1 MAIATGTALAL
12 GAAGNVASG
21 YMASRAAGKAGKQT
35 QRGIQGAIDAQ
46 RDPGS
51 ILKDFYGS
59 EGMFGSDAMSALL
72 GREKELIPQ
81 FQELSR
87 LKATGIRDIQEDSKV
102 RQLGLIGQYGDD
114 IRETLE
120 DPRLRGLAQTEIDE
134 AERLTG
140 EARSPL
146 QGERARQ
153 AEQTALSGAVRQGR
167 GRGESAVA
175 QLILGRSGA
184 SDVLSNQAAQA
195 RQRARSAVGATKV
208 DPYQFLFGSPS
219 AEEQIYSQTPLGAI
233 VTDPGQAIN
242 LGMAQDLNL
251 GNMRMGKNQ
260 VQAQTTAAQG
270 RILGDTVSSI
280 GNLAMQ
286 GIQPGND
293 GGFNFG
299 NLGFNLGNAR
309 NILNFGQNRGAGSTT
324 AGSVAGTGG
333 FYNADGSYQMPDFQ
347 VQYNR
352 R

>member
-1 MAIATGTALAL
+1 MAISSATALAI
-12 GAAGNVASG
+12 GAGTKVVGG
-21 YMASRAAGKAGKQT
+21 YMASKAAKKAGEQA
-35 QRGIQGAIDAQ
+35 QRGIQSAIDAQ

-153 AEQTALSGAVRQGR
+153 AEQTALSGAIRQGR

-175 QLILGRSGA
+175 QLILGRSAA
-184 SDVLSNQAAQA
+184 SDVLSNQAALA
-195 RQRARSAVGATKV
+195 RQRARGAVGATKV

-219 AEEQIYSQTPLGAI
+219 AEEQIYSRTPLGAI

-242 LGMAQDLNL
+242 LGMAQDLNI
-251 GNMRMGKNQ
+251 GNMRMGKAQ
-260 VQAQTTAAQG
+260 VQAQTTAARGQIFG
-270 RILGDTVSSI
+270 NAISGIGSLI
-280 GNLAMQ
+280 GNSL
-286 GIQPGND
+286 QPQVPSNT
-293 GGFNFG
+293 GGFNFQQANQMTQPYTMQYNMPNTG
-299 NLGFNLGNAR
+299 FMGGGFN
-309 NILNFGQNRGAGSTT
+309 FTQ
-324 AGSVAGTGG
+324 
-333 FYNADGSYQMPDFQ
+333 
-347 VQYNR
+347 
-352 R
+352 

>member
-59 EGMFGSDAMSALL
+59 EGMSALL

-175 QLILGRSGA
+175 QLILGRS
-184 SDVLSNQAAQA
+184 
-195 RQRARSAVGATKV
+195 TKV

-251 GNMRMGKNQ
+251 GNMRMGKAQ
-260 VQAQTTAAQG
+260 VQAQTNAAQG
-270 RILGDTVSSI
+270 RIFGDTLSSI

-299 NLGFNLGNAR
+299 NSGFNLGNAR
-309 NILNFGQNRGAGSTT
+309 GMLNFGQNRGTGSTSM
-324 AGSVAGTGG
+324 GNVAGTGG
-333 FYNADGSYQMPDFQ
+333 FFNPDGSYQMPDFQ